1 MNINIGTPA
10 LLFPAIA
17 LLMLAYTNRY
27 HFVVTLIREL
37 IEKCEAKEV
46 CDLTTIEQCKYLQ
59 KRVILIQRMQQLLVF
74 SLLLCVLCIALVH
87 FNFNLIAFMVF
98 SLSIIS
104 FVTSLMLSLREITIS
119 VNGVQKLLD
128 KYVN

>member
-74 SLLLCVLCIALVH
+74 SLILCVLCIALVS
-87 FNFNLIAFMVF
+87 FNFNLSATIVF

-104 FVTSLMLSLREITIS
+104 FVSSLMLSLREITIS